1 MKYEIVSSNQF
12 KKDLKLAQKRGFD
25 LSEFETVV
33 NKLRN
38 REPLEERFKDHPLSN
53 NWKNHREFHLRPDLV
68 VIYFIRQNELIL
80 EMVRM
85 GTHSDLFKK

>member
-1 MKYEIVSSNQF
+1 MLDLRFTNQF
-12 KKDLKLAQKRGFD
+12 KKDFKLAQKRGFD

-38 REPLEERFKDHPLSN
+38 REPLEERFKDHLLSN

-85 GTHSDLFKK
+85 GIHPDLFKK

>member
-1 MKYEIVSSNQF
+1 MLNLRFTNQF
-12 KKDLKLAQKRGFD
+12 KKDYKLAQKRGFD
-25 LSEFETVV
+25 LSEFESVV

-38 REPLEERFKDHPLSN
+38 KEPLDAKYKDHPLSN
-53 NWKNHREFHLRPDLV
+53 NWKNHRDFHLHPDLV
-68 VIYFIRQNELIL
+68 VIYCIQENQLIL

>member
-1 MKYEIVSSNQF
+1 MLDLRFTNQF
-12 KKDLKLAQKRGFD
+12 KKDFKLAQKRGFD

-38 REPLEERFKDHPLSN
+38 REPLEERFKDHLLSN
-53 NWKNHREFHLRPDLV
+53 NWKNQREFHLRPDLV